1 MLELGYETLSSHTS
15 DTIGADKVPGSTVA
29 PDSIGRYRILRVI
42 GQGGMGVVYEAEQDQ
57 PRRTVAL
64 KIIKPG
70 MATPELLRRFEQ
82 ESQALGR
89 LQHPGIAQIYEAGT
103 VDTGFGPQPYFA
115 MEFIRGQAPREYAE
129 AKHLTT
135 RQRLEIM
142 VKICD
147 AVHHAH
153 QRGLI
158 HRDLKPGNIL
168 VDDTGQPKILDFGV
182 ARVTDS
188 DTRSTQQTDIG
199 QLIGTLA
206 YMSPEQALA
215 DPMDIDTRSDVYALG
230 VILYELLTGR
240 LPYTISKK
248 LHETILAIR
257 EEDPAKLSSVN
268 RTYRGDIE
276 TIVGKALEKD
286 RTRRYASAAGMAADI
301 QRHLRDE
308 PIAARPPS
316 ASYQLQKFTRRH
328 KSLVAGMA
336 AVFVVL
342 FGAVLV
348 LTWEATVIRRERDQ
362 AILAGNQRDQA
373 LIAAVA
379 DRNLAREAEAK
390 AREEGDLK
398 TVSDRR
404 ALAAEKL
411 SDLAKIAAEAA
422 QFVAQGN
429 YPAAEELYVKLLAAE
444 RIEFGIDDPITLSH
458 MIALA
463 SVYASPRL
471 PLSQRKYAAA
481 EKLSK
486 EIFERQSRTLGD
498 DAPGTLESM
507 SNLAELYSLQHKYA
521 DAERLWTRVVE
532 ERTRVLGEES
542 ALTMT
547 SMISLGDT
555 YRAMGNSRQANAVVQ
570 TVTQIARRLVDRNDP
585 LGQQILNTLPPDL
598 SGASNLREQ
607 MSPTRNTVVVS
618 EADGGC
624 KCTTAVIVSD
634 TRGYDFGNYLNKA
647 IASIRNAW
655 TPLIPE
661 AARSRSHRVVFRFTI
676 SSDGALQEMHLVTS
690 SGAEDTDHP
699 ASSAIQSASPFARL
713 PAEFKGD
720 RIDVQLTFS
729 YTGTVQVSGHVI
741 AEGGDGR
748 VPMFSLS
755 FVGAQVRATTK
766 VQPNGQFR
774 ISVPLGEYRIT
785 PSAIPA
791 GFYLKS
797 IRMGSTDLSETPL
810 KIEESAPVE
819 IVVTLG
825 AEHP

>member
-1 MLELGYETLSSHTS
+1 MLELGYETSPFRAS
-15 DTIGADKVPGSTVA
+15 DTIGSDKLPGAMQA
-29 PDSIGRYRILRVI
+29 PVSIGRYRILRVI
-42 GQGGMGVVYEAEQDQ
+42 GEGGMGIVYEAEQDQ

-64 KIIKPG
+64 KIIKLG
-70 MATPELLRRFEQ
+70 IATPELLRRFEQ

-115 MEFIRGQAPREYAE
+115 MEFIRGKSPRDYAE
-129 AKHLTT
+129 SNRLST

-142 VKICD
+142 VKICH
-147 AVHHAH
+147 AVQHAH

-168 VDDTGQPKILDFGV
+168 VDDNGQPKILDFGV

-248 LHETILAIR
+248 LHEALQAIR
-257 EEDPAKLSSVN
+257 EEDPARLSAVN

-276 TIVGKALEKD
+276 TIVAKSLEKD
-286 RTRRYASAAGMAADI
+286 RTRRYASAAELAADI
-301 QRHLRDE
+301 QRYMNDE
-308 PIAARPPS
+308 PIVARPPS
-316 ASYQLQKFTRRH
+316 ATYQMQKFTRRH
-328 KSLVAGMA
+328 KALVVGVA
-336 AVFVVL
+336 AVFVVMI
-342 FGAVLV
+342 GGVVASR
-348 LTWEATVIRRERDQ
+348 WEAKGARRDRDLAIAARNERDV
-362 AILAGNQRDQA
+362 A
-373 LIAAVA
+373 LRAAVA
-379 DRNLAREAEAK
+379 DKNLALEAEAK
-390 AREEGDLK
+390 ARKETELA
-398 TVSDRR
+398 TASEQR
-404 ALAAEKL
+404 AVAAEKL

-422 QFVAQGN
+422 QFVAHGN
-429 YPAAEELYVKLLAAE
+429 YRAAEELYVRLLAAE
-444 RIEFGIDDPITLSH
+444 RLELGSDNAITLSH

-471 PLSQRKYAAA
+471 PPSERKYAAA

-486 EIFERQSRTLGD
+486 EIVDTQSRILGD
-498 DAPGTLESM
+498 EAPGTLESM
-507 SNLAELYSLQHKYA
+507 SNLAELYGLQHKYL
-521 DAERLWTRVVE
+521 DAERLWTQVVE
-532 ERTRVLGEES
+532 GRTRVIGEEN

-555 YRAMGNSRQANAVVQ
+555 YRAMGKSRQADTVVQ
-570 TVTQIARRLVDRNDP
+570 SVTAIARRLVDKNDP
-585 LGQQILNTLPPDL
+585 LGQQILNTLPPDS
-598 SGASNLREQ
+598 SGASNQRQ
-607 MSPTRNTVVVS
+607 QVSATRNTVVVS
-618 EADGGC
+618 EANGGC
-624 KCTTAVIVSD
+624 KCTSAVIVSD
-634 TRGYDFGNYLNKA
+634 TRGYDFGNYLNEA
-647 IASIRNAW
+647 IASIRTVW
-655 TPLIPE
+655 TQLIPE
-661 AARSRSHRVVFRFTI
+661 AAKSRSDRVVFRFAI
-676 SSDGALQEMHLVTS
+676 SSDGALQEARLVTS
-690 SGAEDTDHP
+690 SGAEDTDHA
-699 ASSAIQSASPFARL
+699 ASSAIQSASPFAKL

-720 RIDVQLTFS
+720 RIEVQLTFS
-729 YTGTVQVSGHVI
+729 HTGIVLVSGRVI

-748 VPMFSLS
+748 TPPFSLS
-755 FVGAQVRATTK
+755 FAGAPGRAMANI
-766 VQPNGQFR
+766 QSNGTFGIQ
-774 ISVPLGEYRIT
+774 VPLGEYRIT

-810 KIEESAPVE
+810 KIEGVAPVE

-825 AEHP
+825 VQKA